1 MAVVVVAVA
10 FLLSIGGARA
20 ARFVRQSGGEGRD
33 GGESVMFL
41 FFFFF
46 FFFFFFLVVVVLW
59 LWLWLLL
66 PKALNPS
73 LETQSSQTLAWK
85 TKASKP

>member
-1 MAVVVVAVA
+1 MHQ
-10 FLLSIGGARA
+10 G
-20 ARFVRQSGGEGRD
+20 GRD

-41 FFFFF
+41 F

>member
-46 FFFFFFLVVVVLW
+46 FFFLVVVVLW